1 LNDARAKIKGIR
13 TRPEHIPV
21 GARDVMDIDIKVSE
35 DRSSLSMRLD
45 ENNVDIEEEMAQMA
59 KNTIKYYLLTQ
70 KISGDFNK
78 IKSVIKEGR

>member
-1 LNDARAKIKGIR
+1 
-13 TRPEHIPV
+13 
-21 GARDVMDIDIKVSE
+21 
-35 DRSSLSMRLD
+35 MRLD

>member
-21 GARDVMDIDIKVSE
+21 GARDVMDIDIKVTF
-35 DRSSLSMRLD
+35 
-45 ENNVDIEEEMAQMA
+45 A